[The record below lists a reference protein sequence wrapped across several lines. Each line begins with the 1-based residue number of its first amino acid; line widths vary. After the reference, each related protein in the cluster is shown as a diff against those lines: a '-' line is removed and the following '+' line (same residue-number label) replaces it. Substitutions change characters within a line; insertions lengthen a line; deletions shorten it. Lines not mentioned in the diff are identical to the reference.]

1 MDPLFAK
8 KMHSKISFAPQSI
21 ARPVVSRCWKE
32 KNNKIAFFREKSFF
46 MFFFLYITIIVF
58 LHTDD
63 ALPIAV
69 NRPVLVVKTD
79 QSWHSHGPS
88 SLVRTSV
95 FEKNGLHLMTK
106 KESYKSSHSHKVT
119 PKKIESVSGIWTS

>member
-1 MDPLFAK
+1 MPYYLNGPFICK

-32 KNNKIAFFREKSFF
+32 KNKKIAFFREKSFF
-46 MFFFLYITIIVF
+46 MFFSYYYYCF

-79 QSWHSHGPS
+79 QSWLSHGPL

-95 FEKNGLHLMTK
+95 LAKNWTPLDD
-106 KESYKSSHSHKVT
+106 KEG
-119 PKKIESVSGIWTS
+119 EL